1 MTYNP
6 QDPGSPTLY
15 FVKRE
20 FAEHYETGHASSIGP
35 KHYLLGNAKTVAK
48 RNNERNYSVMHPTL
62 TDLEKAFEKQYAPGT
77 WYHDHYIKTYG
88 AVGGLKKLQEVKD
101 RMIAH
106 WHSDNAA
113 GKWVVVPAIVSSGL
127 PVE

>member
-6 QDPGSPTLY
+6 QDPNSPTLY

-20 FAEHYETGHASSIGP
+20 FVEQYETGHASSIGP

-48 RNNERNYSVMHPTL
+48 KNNKHNYFEKYATVA
-62 TDLEKAFEKQYAPGT
+62 DVEKAFEDQYAPGT
-77 WYHDHYIKTYG
+77 WYHDHYMKCYG
-88 AVGGLKKLQEVKD
+88 AVDGFKKLQEVKE

-106 WHSDNAA
+106 WHSDKAA
-113 GKWVVVPAIVSSGL
+113 GKWVVVPAIVSCGV